1 MSNKTAMSWGEAIT
15 AMENGK
21 IVRNEYFTRE
31 EWFEMR
37 NGRLFAEDGCP
48 MDGWYIGEDWQKTG
62 WSVVGQ

>member
-1 MSNKTAMSWGEAIT
+1 MRKETVMSWSDAIE

-21 IVRNEYFTRE
+21 TVRHEYFTRE

-48 MDGWYIGEDWQKTG
+48 MDGWYRNED
-62 WSVVGQ
+62 